1 VARPSRLSRGETE
14 LREVEGSS
22 SRDDADFEPAG
33 PKTAGLDERT
43 VGRRPR
49 SPSRRGSRFRR
60 RFRDWLPEQTTV
72 SGHKTDTSETTR
84 AVVSRRISTASTS
97 PICRRKCVA
106 SDRPCTRVTPQDL
119 HGKQGVCRGLPP
131 IAGGPLATSF
141 ATVQSARVPLRATT
155 RAPSGR
161 KEPAPSCL
169 GECFEL

>member
-1 VARPSRLSRGETE
+1 MSMVFAANRVAVEVARLESRRRCGAGERTDAS
-14 LREVEGSS
+14 EVVKQSS
-22 SRDDADFEPAG
+22 SEVPLPHSHSDRRHPVSAGELLKDA
-33 PKTAGLDERT
+33 RT
-43 VGRRPR
+43 VAVGC
-49 SPSRRGSRFRR
+49 
-60 RFRDWLPEQTTV
+60 DQLPK
-72 SGHKTDTSETTR
+72 SF
-84 AVVSRRISTASTS
+84 
-97 PICRRKCVA
+97 
-106 SDRPCTRVTPQDL
+106 